1 MTPAARVAAA
11 IEVLDL
17 IFDGSTPEK
26 SLTGWGRRHR
36 FAGSKDRAAI
46 RDHVFQALRCR
57 SSYSWLG
64 GAETGR
70 GVMIGAMRAAGQVDE
85 MFSGIAHAPRVIEDG
100 EESRPLEDAG
110 RASQNDM
117 PAWLLPHFDD
127 ALGTNSDSAM
137 KILKT
142 RAGVF
147 LRVNAAR
154 TNTMDMIDVLS
165 RDGITALLVDNIKDA
180 LQVIENERRI
190 SQTNAYL
197 TGLIE
202 LQDASSQ
209 YAMLALGLTAGQR
222 VLDFCAGGGGK
233 SLAMTALGAN
243 VTAYD
248 IDPQRM
254 IDLSPRADRAGVV
267 IKTISKDDL
276 QMLVPFDF
284 VLVDAPCSGSGTW
297 RRTPMA
303 KWDLTPER
311 LLELTQIQ
319 DDVLARAARLV
330 GADGILAYATCS
342 IFNIENSD
350 VVNRF
355 VKLNNNFELISKD
368 EWNPGPNGDGFF
380 LVRLRRTY

>member
-70 GVMIGAMRAAGQVDE
+70 GVMLGAMRAAGQVDE

-100 EESRPLEDAG
+100 EGMRPLGDAG

-127 ALGTNSDSAM
+127 TLGASSDSVM
-137 KILKT
+137 KTLKT

-154 TNTMDMIDVLS
+154 TNTMEMIDVLS
-165 RDGITALLVDNIKDA
+165 RDGITALLVENITNA
-180 LQVIENERRI
+180 LKVIENERRI
-190 SQTNAYL
+190 SQTDAYL

-209 YAMLALGLTAGQR
+209 NAMLALGLTAGQR

-243 VTAYD
+243 VTAHD
-248 IDPQRM
+248 IDQQRM

-267 IKTISKDDL
+267 IKTTSKDDL
-276 QMLVPFDF
+276 KMLVPFDV

-297 RRTPMA
+297 RRSPMA

-311 LLELTQIQ
+311 LLELTQMQ
-319 DDVLARAARLV
+319 DDVLAQAAKLV
-330 GADGILAYATCS
+330 GANGILAYATCS
-342 IFNIENSD
+342 IFNIENID

-355 VKLNNNFELISKD
+355 IKLNGSFELISKD
-368 EWNPGPNGDGFF
+368 VWRPDTNGDGFF
-380 LVRLRRTY
+380 LARLKRK

>member
-46 RDHVFQALRCR
+46 RDHVFQAMRCR

-70 GVMIGAMRAAGQVDE
+70 GVMLGAMRAAGQVDE
-85 MFSGIAHAPRVIEDG
+85 IFSGIAHAPYVVEYAEKIK
-100 EESRPLEDAG
+100 PLEEAG
-110 RASQNDM
+110 RAAQNDM
-117 PAWLLPHFDD
+117 PEWLLQHFDS
-127 ALGTNSDSAM
+127 ALGASSDSVM
-137 KILKT
+137 KTLKT

-154 TNTMDMIDVLS
+154 TNTMEMIDVLAK
-165 RDGITALLVDNIKDA
+165 DGIIALHLDNIKNA
-180 LQVIENERRI
+180 LHIIENERRI
-190 SQTNAYL
+190 SQTDAYL
-197 TGLIE
+197 NGLIE
-202 LQDASSQ
+202 IQDASSQ
-209 YAMLALGLTAGQR
+209 FAILALGLTAGQR

-233 SLAMTALGAN
+233 SLAMAALGAD

-248 IDPQRM
+248 IDPRRM
-254 IDLSPRADRAGVV
+254 TDLAPRSSRAGVE
-267 IKTISKDDL
+267 IKTVLIDDL
-276 QMLVPFDF
+276 STLIPFDV

-297 RRTPMA
+297 RRNPAA
-303 KWDLTPER
+303 KWNLTSER

-319 DDVLARAARLV
+319 DDVLAQAAKLV
-330 GADGILAYATCS
+330 DSNGMLAYATCS
-342 IFNIENSD
+342 IIDVENKDRIEM
-350 VVNRF
+350 F
-355 VKLNNNFELISKD
+355 IKLNDDFELISMDVWRPSAK
-368 EWNPGPNGDGFF
+368 GDGFF
-380 LVRLRRTY
+380 LAQLKRK